1 MVYNSR
7 IRQLIRQN
15 MDVGQIE
22 EYNEYKDKYR
32 IKKTYISFLL
42 ADDCICDHTSSV
54 CLFVEYEI
62 ESIIGT
68 KLLE

>member
-15 MDVGQIE
+15 MAVGQIE

-42 ADDCICDHTSSV
+42 ADDCICDYTSSV

>member
-1 MVYNSR
+1 MMYNSR

-15 MDVGQIE
+15 MAAGQIE

-42 ADDCICDHTSSV
+42 ADACICDHTSSI
-54 CLFVEYEI
+54 CLFVEYKI
-62 ESIIGT
+62 ESIAGT
-68 KLLE
+68 KLSE

>member
-15 MDVGQIE
+15 MAVGQIE

>member
-15 MDVGQIE
+15 KAAGQIE
-22 EYNEYKDKYR
+22 ENNEYKDKYR
-32 IKKTYISFLL
+32 IKKTNISFLL
-42 ADDCICDHTSSV
+42 ADDSICDHTSSI

-62 ESIIGT
+62 ESIAGT
-68 KLLE
+68 KLPE

>member
-7 IRQLIRQN
+7 VRRLIRQN
-15 MDVGQIE
+15 MSAGQIE

-68 KLLE
+68 KLPE